1 MKRIEASFMEVCG
14 EGLAEEGQ
22 DIADAEAGAWTAAL
36 AHAAIPSDADSCC
49 EFRMRQCGGI
59 AGDVAGGAPCDR
71 ESENALSQSVDAGD
85 VGASTGQEN
94 SGPSLIE
101 QAILGATF
109 CDELEEFLQPKG
121 HNAVEV
127 FEANLPMGQS

>member
-1 MKRIEASFMEVCG
+1 MEVCG

-22 DIADAEAGAWTAAL
+22 DIADIEAVAWTVAL
-36 AHAAIPSDADSCC
+36 AHAAIPSDADGCC
-49 EFRMRQCGGI
+49 EFRMGQRGRI
-59 AGDVAGGAPCDR
+59 AGDVARGAPCDR

-85 VGASTGQEN
+85 VGASTGQED
-94 SGPSLIE
+94 SGPSFVE

-109 CDELEEFLQPKG
+109 GDELEEFLQPKG